1 MNMDVKKEKRG
12 DGVMKA
18 NDVKPISYN
27 TIKKNTNL
35 NRFFGEEEECSE

>member
-1 MNMDVKKEKRG
+1 MDNKNEKRG

-18 NDVKPISYN
+18 DDVKPISYN

-35 NRFFGEEEECSE
+35 NRFFEKKEEECSE